1 MLTSQMATPAAA
13 QHLLAQLGNSPR
25 VGDTDMESVDR
36 SQVNARGLEL
46 SCRRAGAGPAII
58 WAHGLTS
65 SMDDEDRLPL
75 IDHNRVVSI
84 ADVVRYDAVGH
95 GQSADPVDTGRY
107 EWSELA
113 RDMVAVADALG
124 IDRFVAAGAS
134 MGAATALNAALIAP
148 DRVAG
153 LALVIPP
160 TAWATRAEQ
169 VDRYL
174 ASAAA
179 IGAGRI
185 DEVIAASALIAP
197 PDPLADVWH
206 ARGAERLRAADPMRT
221 AAALRGAAMCDL
233 PALHLLADVDVA
245 VTICAWT
252 GDASHPVETATS
264 LRDTIDGADL
274 MIATAPADLTR
285 WTDAV
290 IDLLNTM
297 F

>member
-1 MLTSQMATPAAA
+1 
-13 QHLLAQLGNSPR
+13 
-25 VGDTDMESVDR
+25 MELVDH

-46 SCRRAGAGPAII
+46 SCRRFGAGPAII

-75 IDHNRVVSI
+75 IDHNRVASI
-84 ADVVRYDAVGH
+84 AEVVRYDAVGH
-95 GQSADPVDTGRY
+95 GQSTDPADVGRY

-113 RDMVAVADALG
+113 RDMVAAADALG

-179 IGAGRI
+179 ICAGRI
-185 DEVIAASALIAP
+185 DDVIALSALVAP

-206 ARGAERLRAADPMRT
+206 ARGAERLRAADPLRT
-221 AAALRGAAMCDL
+221 AAALRGAAVCDL
-233 PALHLLADVDVA
+233 PPLHLLAGLDVA
-245 VTICAWT
+245 TTICAWT
-252 GDASHPVETATS
+252 GDSSHPVETATS

-274 MIATAPADLTR
+274 VIATAPADLTR
-285 WTDAV
+285 WTNAV
-290 IDLLNTM
+290 IDLVNTV